1 MVINPLKNH
10 FLGQNRKKVF
20 LTFQT
25 KKRRTRPMF
34 GNGPMILSYSI
45 IHASMYQKMNLFTIS
60 CLLYPTNLK
69 DPSGNYHNSYDKSVS
84 FNNQFSSITS
94 ENTFYR
100 KNWKVFIFY

>member
-1 MVINPLKNH
+1 MLSSHGNQSIEKSFFWAESQKSFFQH
-10 FLGQNRKKVF
+10 FKQ
-20 LTFQT
+20 

-45 IHASMYQKMNLFTIS
+45 MHASMYQKMNLFTLS

-84 FNNQFSSITS
+84 FNN
-94 ENTFYR
+94 
-100 KNWKVFIFY
+100 